1 MNMKLS
7 LKGKILIPL
16 LITLIIAFIAM
27 MLFISTINSKAL
39 KNDAM
44 IQSETMLESTSSIIH
59 SYFTHY
65 RDGLILLTKN
75 DQLIE
80 AATRSVTTPT
90 IEVDA
95 IFESLL
101 PFTEIYDG
109 VTNVYISLNNGRTIA
124 APVNDVPAH
133 IDPRDRPWYV
143 GALEAGDTVIGEPYV
158 DAISNEKVITVSQPL
173 YSKTNQFLGVVGT
186 DISLAYLIGTLS
198 TIDPGY
204 EGDVFVVN
212 ANGHPIVH
220 KTIEEEN
227 LFEHPSYSF
236 LGALDASDF
245 TVNSEQNGNNLVVY
259 KKIEGLQWI
268 VGSDYEMKNI
278 NAIANSTTKIL
289 LITFTVVLI
298 IITALMLFI
307 VSHIIRPITAL
318 EKVAKQLATGD
329 LTAKLQ
335 ATTKDEVGSLAT
347 AFGDM
352 VNKTSGTIHNIK
364 QSVHQLSLSSNSL
377 TAYSEEM
384 NATSDEIATATMSIS
399 DDAALVN
406 TEANKAAELSDSLQQ
421 QMQKI
426 HDNTTVL
433 SSTAQTV
440 DEVGSQAIQ
449 QIDYLDETN
458 HSVQN
463 KIQRM
468 QEIMTKLEQDMVK
481 IESIAT
487 FITNISG
494 QTNLLALNAS
504 IEAARAGEHGKGF
517 AVVADEVRK
526 LAEQSAQAAA
536 DVQLSIQEILNQSKV
551 ATSEMQATNEQFSIQ
566 LNAVEKTTS
575 AFQQMSQH
583 VTDMLAAIHTID
595 EEVSSATSLSST
607 IQQQMHEILN
617 ASDQTLAATEQV
629 TSSTLEQTEATKTV
643 AMASEELLM
652 MSQEMEQQ
660 IDQFK
665 VGADGPHNE

>member
-1 MNMKLS
+1 MRRQLS

-16 LITLIIAFIAM
+16 LITLIVAFIAM
-27 MLFISTINSKAL
+27 MLFISTINSRAL
-39 KNDAM
+39 KKDAM
-44 IQSETMLESTSSIIH
+44 LQSETMLESTTAIIH
-59 SYFTHY
+59 AYFERY
-65 RDGLILLTKN
+65 RDGLSLLMN
-75 DQLIE
+75 NEQFVA
-80 AATRSVTTPT
+80 AATSSVTTNE
-90 IEVDA
+90 IEVDP
-95 IFESLL
+95 IFEALL
-101 PFTEIYDG
+101 PFTEIYEG
-109 VTNVYISLNNGRTIA
+109 VSNVYISLNNGRTIA
-124 APVNDVPAH
+124 APVNNVPAN

-143 GALEAGDTVIGEPYV
+143 DAVKVGGIVIGEPYV
-158 DAISNEKVITVSQPL
+158 DAISGEKVITISQPL
-173 YSKTNQFLGVVGT
+173 YSQTNQLVGVIGA
-186 DISLAYLIGTLS
+186 DISLTYLIETLN
-198 TIDPGY
+198 TINPGY
-204 EGDVFVVN
+204 DGEVFLVSAIGN
-212 ANGHPIVH
+212 PIVH
-220 KTIEEEN
+220 HTIEDEN
-227 LFEHPSYSF
+227 LFELPAYSF
-236 LGALDASDF
+236 LKSLDDTDF
-245 TVNSEQNGNNLVVY
+245 TVNHQQLDNQLVVY
-259 KKIEGLQWI
+259 KKIEGVQWV

-289 LITFTVVLI
+289 LITFSVVLV
-298 IITALMLFI
+298 IITILMLFI
-307 VSHIIRPITAL
+307 VSRLIRPITAL
-318 EKVAKQLATGD
+318 EKVAQQLATGD
-329 LTAKLQ
+329 LTVQLQ
-335 ATTKDEVGSLAT
+335 ATTNDEVGSLAK

-352 VNKTSGTIHNIK
+352 VSKTSNTIRNIQ
-364 QSVHQLSLSSNSL
+364 QSIYKLSLSSNSL

-449 QIDYLDETN
+449 QIDYLEETN
-458 HSVQN
+458 HSMQA
-463 KIQRM
+463 KIQHM
-468 QEIMTKLEQDMVK
+468 QAIMTKLEQDMAK

-487 FITNISG
+487 FITTISG

-551 ATSEMQATNEQFSIQ
+551 ATAEMQSTNEQFAVQI
-566 LNAVEKTTS
+566 NAVEETTS

-583 VTDMLAAIHTID
+583 VTNMLSAIHAIN

-607 IQQQMHEILN
+607 IQHQMHEILN

-643 AMASEELLM
+643 AMASEELLL
-652 MSQEMEQQ
+652 MSQEMERQ

-665 VGADGPHNE
+665 VADNPES

>member
-1 MNMKLS
+1 MRRQLS

-16 LITLIIAFIAM
+16 LITLIVAFIAM
-27 MLFISTINSKAL
+27 MLFISTINSRAL
-39 KNDAM
+39 KKDVM
-44 IQSETMLESTSSIIH
+44 LQSETMLESTTAIIH
-59 SYFTHY
+59 AYFERY
-65 RDGLILLTKN
+65 RDGLSLLMN
-75 DQLIE
+75 NEQFVA
-80 AATRSVTTPT
+80 AATSSVTTNE
-90 IEVDA
+90 IEVDT
-95 IFESLL
+95 IFEALL
-101 PFTEIYDG
+101 PFTEIYEG
-109 VTNVYISLNNGRTIA
+109 VSNVYISLNNGRTIA
-124 APVNDVPAH
+124 APVNNVPAN

-143 GALEAGDTVIGEPYV
+143 DAVKVGGIVIGEPYV
-158 DAISNEKVITVSQPL
+158 DAISGEKVITISQPL
-173 YSKTNQFLGVVGT
+173 YSQTNQLVGVIGA
-186 DISLAYLIGTLS
+186 DISLTYLIETLN
-198 TIDPGY
+198 TINPGY
-204 EGDVFVVN
+204 DGEVFLVSAIGN
-212 ANGHPIVH
+212 PIVH
-220 KTIEEEN
+220 QTIEDEN
-227 LFEHPSYSF
+227 LFELPAYSF
-236 LGALDASDF
+236 LKSLDAADF
-245 TVNSEQNGNNLVVY
+245 TVNHQQLDNQLVVY
-259 KKIEGLQWI
+259 KKIEGVQWI

-289 LITFTVVLI
+289 LITFSVVLV
-298 IITALMLFI
+298 IITILMLFI
-307 VSHIIRPITAL
+307 VSRLIRPITAL
-318 EKVAKQLATGD
+318 EKVAQQLATGD
-329 LTAKLQ
+329 LTVQLQ
-335 ATTKDEVGSLAT
+335 ATTNDEVGSLAK

-352 VNKTSGTIHNIK
+352 VSKTSNTIRNIQ
-364 QSVHQLSLSSNSL
+364 QSIYKLSLSSNSL

-449 QIDYLDETN
+449 QIDYLEETN
-458 HSVQN
+458 HSMQA
-463 KIQRM
+463 KIQHM
-468 QEIMTKLEQDMVK
+468 QAIMTKLEQDMAK

-487 FITNISG
+487 FITTISG

-551 ATSEMQATNEQFSIQ
+551 ATAEMQSTNEQFAVQI
-566 LNAVEKTTS
+566 NAVEETTS

-583 VTDMLAAIHTID
+583 VTNMLSAIHAIN

-607 IQQQMHEILN
+607 IQHQMHEILN

-643 AMASEELLM
+643 AMASEELLL
-652 MSQEMEQQ
+652 MSQEMERQ

-665 VGADGPHNE
+665 VADNQES